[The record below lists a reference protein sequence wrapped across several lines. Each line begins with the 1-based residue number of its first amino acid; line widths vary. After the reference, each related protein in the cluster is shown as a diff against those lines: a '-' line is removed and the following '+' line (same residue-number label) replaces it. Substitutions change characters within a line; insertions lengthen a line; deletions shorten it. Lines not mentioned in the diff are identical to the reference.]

1 MPSVKIQD
9 KRDTLGINERLMRI
23 RQKKIVLYSS
33 FLRDKSA
40 VEVQG
45 LDYCDFR
52 ERRSSFSLDLRPFGR
67 SVLDGAR
74 SKVYLRGEGYAWTPI
89 WWSFNNSKR

>member
-23 RQKKIVLYSS
+23 RQKQIVLYSS
-33 FLRDKSA
+33 FLRYKSA

-45 LDYCDFR
+45 LDFCDFR
-52 ERRSSFSLDLRPFGR
+52 ERRSSFSLDLQSFGS
-67 SVLDGAR
+67 SVLDGGR
-74 SKVYLRGEGYAWTPI
+74 SKVYLRSEGYTWTPI
-89 WWSFNNSKR
+89 

>member
-1 MPSVKIQD
+1 MPSVKNQD

-23 RQKKIVLYSS
+23 RQKQILLSSS

-45 LDYCDFR
+45 LNFCDFR
-52 ERRSSFSLDLRPFGR
+52 ERISSFSLDLRPFEQ

-74 SKVYLRGEGYAWTPI
+74 SKVDLRGEGYTWTPI
-89 WWSFNNSKR
+89 W